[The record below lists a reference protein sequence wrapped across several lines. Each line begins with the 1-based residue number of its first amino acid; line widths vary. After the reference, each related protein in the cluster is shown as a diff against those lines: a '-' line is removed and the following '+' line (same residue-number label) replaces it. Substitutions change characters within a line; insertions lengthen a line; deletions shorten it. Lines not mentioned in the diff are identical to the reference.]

1 MLTIKKLFHHLG
13 PTLPVGIGN
22 TIFKTNQEALLS
34 KENIFRNMMLSN
46 WPCFT
51 WKFFLITF
59 HKILKLIFQKQPS
72 CPRNICTNHRRELSI
87 TWQLSWKFSYTL
99 RTAILWSMCEIFC
112 SLCHALKCTFLRFS
126 SARVKIPLSITHSYD
141 T

>member
-72 CPRNICTNHRRELSI
+72 CPRNICTNNRRELSN
-87 TWQLSWKFSYTL
+87 L
-99 RTAILWSMCEIFC
+99 TAFLEIFLYLKNSD
-112 SLCHALKCTFLRFS
+112 SLKHVWK
-126 SARVKIPLSITHSYD
+126 VLSIVPCIKVQIFEVFECSGQNSSVNYT
-141 T
+141 